1 MIARNTQI
9 ALQER
14 IKELICLYGIAKIA
28 AKPDM
33 SLDEVLYEIV
43 KLLPSAWQYPEITA
57 ARIILD
63 NHIYVTPNF
72 QQGRHEQI
80 ADIIVNE
87 KKRGIVQIVYMNE
100 KSTLDEGPFLKE
112 ERHLLNTIATELAIV
127 IDSKK
132 TEEDKAKLQEQLR
145 HADRLAT
152 MGQLVAGI
160 AHELSEP
167 LGNILGFAQLVKN
180 NQNLPEQISQDIEKI
195 LKASLHARE
204 IIKKL
209 MLFSRQVLPTKTKCN
224 LNQIIEEG
232 LYFLEF
238 RCSKEEIELIRSLSS
253 DIPEINADHGQLT
266 QVLVN
271 LVVNAIQA
279 MPNGGR
285 LIIKTV
291 VRNDHVV
298 LIVEDT
304 GIGMTEEI
312 IKQLFTPFF
321 TTKESGHGTGLGL
334 SVVNSIVA
342 SHGGSIKV
350 HSKVDEGTR
359 FEIELPAANQ
369 QPNKKNSD

>member
-1 MIARNTQI
+1 MIDRNTQI

-28 AKPDM
+28 AKPDV
-33 SLDEVLYEIV
+33 SLDEILYEIV

-72 QQGRHEQI
+72 QQGHHEQI

-112 ERHLLNTIATELAIV
+112 ERHLLNTIAIELAIV

-132 TEEDKAKLQEQLR
+132 PEEDKAKLQEQLR

-152 MGQLVAGI
+152 MGQLVAGV

-180 NQNLPEQISQDIEKI
+180 NRNLPEQISQDIEKI
-195 LKASLHARE
+195 LKTSLHARE

-209 MLFSRQVLPTKTKCN
+209 MLFSRQVLPAKTKCN

-232 LYFLEF
+232 LYFLES
-238 RCSKEEIELIRSLSS
+238 RCTKEGIELIRSLSS
-253 DIPEINADHGQLT
+253 DLPEINADPGQLT

-271 LVVNAIQA
+271 LVVNAVQA

-291 VRNDHVV
+291 VRDDHVV

-304 GIGMTEEI
+304 GIGMSEEI

-321 TTKESGHGTGLGL
+321 TTKDSGHGTGLGL
-334 SVVNSIVA
+334 PVVHGIIT

-350 HSKVDEGTR
+350 HSEIDEGTR
-359 FEIELPAANQ
+359 FEIELPATQ
-369 QPNKKNSD
+369 QLNKKNGD